1 MELSALD
8 VRTLSFVA
16 AIGGALMSATMLG
29 LHVAGARHGRALGFW
44 GIAGLLW
51 LLGYLT
57 GFLIPVLSTAAA
69 PPVVAS
75 LANFLIGCGFVF
87 VLFGI
92 QAYLERRPWYLAM
105 AACALVVAVIIIAF
119 PDLRDPVRARQIVF
133 SIWYV
138 LATAAAGILMAVSPA
153 AGLTPYRRVVAAILL
168 IYSLFL
174 VLRMSVVFLL
184 DGPLE
189 SFAPT
194 TLQVGVFLV
203 ATLVS
208 FSLSLAF
215 AVLLLRTKELDLKY
229 LARHDPLTG
238 LGNRYSMEESA
249 AREIAR
255 TERYGNALS
264 VIVVDLDHFKRL
276 NDEFGH
282 HDGDQALKRVA
293 DLLLDNVRDAD
304 MVFRLGGEEF
314 LILLPDTGL
323 EGAEQIAERI
333 RRNLEATSV
342 ALAEGRERRITA
354 SFGVTEYRPGDQTW
368 SGLIREADDAM
379 YVAKRNGRNRVET
392 PSAAS
397 PPSRRHDSGSGM
409 PSVRSERRRPV

>member
-1 MELSALD
+1 MTGNGPGESDPVEFSALD

-16 AIGGALMSATMLG
+16 AIGGALMAATMLG

-44 GIAGLLW
+44 GIAGALW

-57 GFLIPVLSTAAA
+57 GFLIPALAEIAA
-69 PPVVAS
+69 PSVVAS

-92 QAYLERRPWYLAM
+92 QAYLEKRPWFLAM
-105 AACALVVAVIIIAF
+105 GAIAVLVGTIIVAF
-119 PDLRDPVRARQIVF
+119 PDLRDPVRSRQAVF
-133 SIWYV
+133 SVWYIV
-138 LATAAAGILMAVSPA
+138 VTGAAGIRMATSPA
-153 AGLTPYRRVVAAILL
+153 EGLTAYRRVVAAILL
-168 IYSLFL
+168 VYSLFL
-174 VLRMSVVFLL
+174 ALRMTVVVLR

-238 LGNRYSMEESA
+238 LGNRYGMEEAA

-255 TERYGNALS
+255 TERYGNPLS
-264 VIVVDLDHFKRL
+264 VIIVDLDHFKRL

-282 HDGDQALKRVA
+282 HDGDQALKRVS
-293 DLLLDNVRDAD
+293 DLLLDNIRDAD

-314 LILLPDTGL
+314 LILLPDTGID
-323 EGAEQIAERI
+323 EAERVAERI
-333 RRNLEATSV
+333 RRNLETQSV
-342 ALAEGRERRITA
+342 TLAGGRERRITA

-368 SGLIREADDAM
+368 SGLVREADDAM
-379 YVAKRNGRNRVET
+379 YAAKRNGRNRVET
-392 PSAAS
+392 ANRGVATLS
-397 PPSRRHDSGSGM
+397 PA
-409 PSVRSERRRPV
+409 